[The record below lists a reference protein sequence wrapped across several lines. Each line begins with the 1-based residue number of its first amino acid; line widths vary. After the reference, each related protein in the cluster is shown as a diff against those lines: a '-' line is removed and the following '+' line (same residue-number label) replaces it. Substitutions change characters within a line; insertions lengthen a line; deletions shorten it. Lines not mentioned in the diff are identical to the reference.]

1 MTTKKINNYVNLNV
15 QTTYSFLNSLIKVT
29 DLINFSVNHQL
40 KYCAIADENV
50 MYGAIAFYQA
60 CLKNNLTPVIGMK
73 TTYQEYECI
82 LFALNYEGYKNLIKI
97 SSFIQLKQ
105 PFKLPDYLTGLAI
118 IDLKQNLPNQSEF
131 YYTLDPKQLNYI
143 ACQSSKYLNA
153 TDYADFVLLQAIKAN
168 KTINDDE
175 NIKKILLADPKIAG
189 PHYLLD
195 EKEAID
201 KFSETGL
208 KNLNHL
214 LTNVNLNIPFNE
226 NHLLKFPLPTDCKT
240 AKTYLKRLASQ
251 GLKHKLKNDL
261 VDKAYVDRLKYELE
275 VIHDLGFDDY
285 FLIVHEYVSFAK
297 KNHILVG
304 PGRGSAVGSLVAY
317 ALDITTIDPL
327 KYHLIFERFLNKA
340 RKTMPDIDID
350 IADNKRQELINHLF
364 EFYNDGNK
372 TQKVSYLITFQTIQI
387 KTAIRDIARTLNLE
401 QHTVDQICKLIPL
414 KLDNTNNEEVI
425 KKLIPNELY
434 ESHQL
439 LFSHVFKFIGLY
451 RQYSMHAAGIVLS
464 DVNLYDIIPIQLGN
478 NNEIVTQYSME
489 YLESL
494 GLLKMDLLGLSN
506 LTLIQNII
514 DLIKIQCNE
523 VIDLNNLDLTDQ
535 DVYQELSKGDTFGVF
550 QFESPGMTKL
560 LTRVKPTCIED
571 LAMTSAMFR
580 PGPQS
585 QIAQWIKNRADP
597 KNIKY
602 DLPQLESILAPTA
615 GMLVYQEQVM
625 EIAVKVAGFSLQDA
639 DLLRRAIS
647 KKHANELAS
656 LKEKFINGSIQNKI
670 DEKEANKIYD
680 YVFEFASYGFNHS
693 HAVAYAF
700 ISYWLAYFKVHY
712 ALQFIQAYLLFKPFK
727 DNAQNIL
734 TFASLMHIKLFAPS
748 IINSK
753 YDFTYNNK
761 LQLLYFG
768 FSTIKGVGQA
778 SIDKLIELVKIAT
791 KNLSDPKACLFAS
804 IKIASAKLLET
815 LILAGCY
822 DELCQ
827 DRNQLLIW
835 LDSINAI
842 NSEMVDY
849 DQFANLDTLLENKI
863 KVRDFKPL
871 TNSQLVKAEFDL
883 LGYSRS
889 LLNSAHNQV
898 ANDNNPITNLAD
910 KAKLALTNVL
920 LLHHKEK
927 RDKKGRLSTS
937 CLLEKDSFH
946 FTATIPFWKYQ
957 KYLSTPDFF
966 KDQDHYDIT
975 IIKNGF
981 FLNIEDMKKTQPNAV
996 NDNKQS
1002 IPKKEETN

>member
-1 MTTKKINNYVNLNV
+1 MTTKKISNYVNLNV
-15 QTTYSFLNSLIKVT
+15 QTTYSFLNSLIKIE
-29 DLINFSVNHQL
+29 DLIKFSVDHQL

-50 MYGAIAFYQA
+50 LYGAIAFYQA
-60 CLKNNLTPVIGMK
+60 CIKNNLIPVIGMK
-73 TTYQEYECI
+73 TTYQDYECI
-82 LFALNYEGYKNLIKI
+82 LFALNYEGYQNLIKI
-97 SSFIQLKQ
+97 SSFIQLKH
-105 PFKLPDYLTGLAI
+105 PFNLPDYLTGLAI

-131 YYTLDPKQLNYI
+131 YYTLDPKQPNYL
-143 ACQSSKYLNA
+143 ACQSSKYLEA
-153 TDYADFVLLQAIKAN
+153 PDYADFVLLQAIKNN

-175 NIKKILLADPKIAG
+175 KIKQILLADPKVNG
-189 PHYLLD
+189 PDYLLD
-195 EKEAID
+195 LKQAQA
-201 KFSETGL
+201 KFSELGL
-208 KNLNHL
+208 KNLDHL
-214 LTNVNLNIPFNE
+214 LTNVNLVIPFNE
-226 NHLLKFPLPTDCKT
+226 NHLLKFPLPSDCKT
-240 AKTYLKRLASQ
+240 AKTYLRRLASQ

-261 VDKAYVDRLKYELE
+261 VDKTYVDRLKYELE

-364 EFYNDGNK
+364 SFYNNGNETK
-372 TQKVSYLITFQTIQI
+372 KVSYLITFQTIQI
-387 KTAIRDIARTLNLE
+387 KTAIRDIGRTLNLE
-401 QHTVDQICKLIPL
+401 LHTIDQICKLIPI
-414 KLDNTNNEEVI
+414 KLNDVSNEQTI
-425 KKLIPNELY
+425 KQLIPKELY

-439 LFSHVFKFIGLY
+439 LFSHVFKLIGLY

-506 LTLIQNII
+506 LTLLQNIV

-523 VIDLNNLDLTDQ
+523 VIDLNNLDLNDQ
-535 DVYQELSKGDTFGVF
+535 DVYLELSKGDTFGVF

-585 QIAQWIKNRADP
+585 QIDQWIKNREDP
-597 KNIKY
+597 NNIKY
-602 DLPQLESILAPTA
+602 DLPQLKPILAPTA

-625 EIAVKVAGFSLQDA
+625 EIAVKIAGFSLQDA

-647 KKHANELAS
+647 KKHADELAS
-656 LKEKFINGSIQNKI
+656 LKEKFINGSIKNGI
-670 DEKEANKIYD
+670 DEKEATKIYD
-680 YVFEFASYGFNHS
+680 YIFEFASYGFNHS

-727 DNAQNIL
+727 DNAQSIL
-734 TFASLMHIKLFAPS
+734 TFAHLMNIKLFAPS
-748 IINSK
+748 ILNSK
-753 YDFTYNNK
+753 YEFTYNNK

-768 FSTIKGVGQA
+768 FSTIKGIGQA
-778 SIDKLIELVKIAT
+778 SIDKLSELVKIAN

-804 IKIASAKLLET
+804 IKVASAKLIET

-822 DELCQ
+822 DELSTN
-827 DRNQLLIW
+827 RNQLLIW

-849 DQFANLDTLLENKI
+849 DQFANLDILLENKV
-863 KVRDFKPL
+863 KVRNFKVL

-889 LLNSAHNQV
+889 LLNNANQQN
-898 ANDNNPITNLAD
+898 NDADNPISNLAD
-910 KAKLALTNVL
+910 KEKLQLTNVL

-937 CLLEKDSFH
+937 CLFEKDSFH
-946 FTATIPFWKYQ
+946 FNATIPFWKYQ

-966 KDQDHYDIT
+966 KDQDHYDLT
-975 IIKNGF
+975 IVKNGF
-981 FLNIEDMKKTQPNAV
+981 FLNIDDMKKTAQDAITE
-996 NDNKQS
+996 NKT
-1002 IPKKEETN
+1002 KKEEQ